1 MAVRA
6 AIGLGSNLGDKAG
19 NIERA
24 IDRMGHLGELISVS
38 TIYQTAPIGGPDQP
52 PYYNAVALLDTD
64 LEPRALLD
72 GLLEIEQMQ
81 GRQRKER
88 WGPRI
93 IDLDV
98 LLYGDEVI
106 DEPGLV
112 VPHPR
117 MTERRFVL
125 DPLLE
130 VWPDAACPMGLGSAP
145 SSLRWPINR
154 CNRLPR
160 SGCRPEP
167 PVWCCSSPS
176 ACSPWGSGGWW
187 TGCFRRSW
195 WVRGRAPAS
204 TLVAWYRYPTGLKP
218 RSDDMDITL
227 VGPGR
232 AGMAVALAAR
242 EAGHAI
248 SGVLGTR
255 RRPPSRLRPPSGPLR
270 CSPAS
275 PSAAAISW

>member
-24 IDRMGHLGELISVS
+24 VDRIRQLGDITAVS

-52 PYYNAVALLDTD
+52 AYYNAVVLLDTD

-72 GLLEIEQMQ
+72 GLLDIEQGQ

-98 LLYGDEVI
+98 LLYGDEEI
-106 DEPGLV
+106 DQPGLI

-125 DPLLE
+125 EPLLE
-130 VWPDAACPMGLGSAP
+130 VWPDAT
-145 SSLRWPINR
+145 
-154 CNRLPR
+154 LPD
-160 SGCRPEP
+160 G
-167 PVWCCSSPS
+167 
-176 ACSPWGSGGWW
+176 
-187 TGCFRRSW
+187 
-195 WVRGRAPAS
+195 VR
-204 TLVAWYRYPTGLKP
+204 LKP
-218 RSDDMDITL
+218 KLADVADQQVQPLTPVGVSPRTAGL
-227 VGPGR
+227 VLFLTVGILSVGIWWLVDWLLP
-232 AGMAVALAAR
+232 
-242 EAGHAI
+242 
-248 SGVLGTR
+248 
-255 RRPPSRLRPPSGPLR
+255 
-270 CSPAS
+270 
-275 PSAAAISW
+275 

>member
-1 MAVRA
+1 VAVRA

-24 IDRMGHLGELISVS
+24 INRMGHLGELISVS

-52 PYYNAVALLDTD
+52 PYYNAVALLDTN

-72 GLLEIEQMQ
+72 GLLDIEQMQ

-112 VPHPR
+112 VPHPQ
-117 MTERRFVL
+117 MVERRFVL

-130 VWPDAACPMGLGSAP
+130 VWPDAA
-145 SSLRWPINR
+145 
-154 CNRLPR
+154 LP
-160 SGCRPEP
+160 
-167 PVWCCSSPS
+167 
-176 ACSPWGSGGWW
+176 
-187 TGCFRRSW
+187 
-195 WVRGRAPAS
+195 
-204 TLVAWYRYPTGLKP
+204 
-218 RSDDMDITL
+218 D
-227 VGPGR
+227 
-232 AGMAVALAAR
+232 
-242 EAGHAI
+242 
-248 SGVLGTR
+248 GT
-255 RRPPSRLRPPSGPLR
+255 RLRPKLAAVADQQVQPLAPVGV
-270 CSPAS
+270 SPRTAGLVLFLTVGMLAVGIWWLVDWLL
-275 PSAAAISW
+275 P